1 MKKFKFLL
9 AGFVVVFFFSTSV
22 NAQKEK
28 VSERFSWGTEA
39 EPFCFWCPCAGELDE
54 EGYPMG
60 EYLCGIVT
68 VHKVLNK
75 KMEHW
80 NMKGGKLIGS
90 ETGRIYTFVRT
101 DNIKLTTGEIVINV
115 RTIGENGLTTYW
127 QVRGSW
133 ENQTFYCR

>member
-1 MKKFKFLL
+1 
-9 AGFVVVFFFSTSV
+9 
-22 NAQKEK
+22 
-28 VSERFSWGTEA
+28 
-39 EPFCFWCPCAGELDE
+39 
-54 EGYPMG
+54 MG
-60 EYLCGIVT
+60 EYLCGTLV

-90 ETGRIYTFVRT
+90 ETGRTYTFVRT

-127 QVRGSW
+127 QVRGNW
-133 ENQTFYCR
+133 ENETFFCR